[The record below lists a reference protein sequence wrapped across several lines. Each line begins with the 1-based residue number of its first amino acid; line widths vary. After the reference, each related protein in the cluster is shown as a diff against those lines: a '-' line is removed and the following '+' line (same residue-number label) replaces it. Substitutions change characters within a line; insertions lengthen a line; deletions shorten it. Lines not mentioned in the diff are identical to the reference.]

1 MKGSIVAAA
10 EGDARA
16 AARAQE
22 LGALL
27 LEARLVPKE

>member
-10 EGDARA
+10 EGDVRA
-16 AARAQE
+16 ASRAKE

-27 LEARLVPKE
+27 LEHNGVRA